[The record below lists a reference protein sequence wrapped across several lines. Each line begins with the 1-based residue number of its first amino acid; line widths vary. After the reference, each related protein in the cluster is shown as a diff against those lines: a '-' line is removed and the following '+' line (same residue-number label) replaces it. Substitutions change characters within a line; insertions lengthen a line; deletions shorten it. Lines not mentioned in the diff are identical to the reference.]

1 MGEDVTIRDKVG
13 EFLCGDGA
21 VLGPD
26 SDSGNAIY
34 NDLKYQHTHMNAC
47 KNW

>member
-1 MGEDVTIRDKVG
+1 MTIRDKVG

-34 NDLKYQHTHMNAC
+34 T
-47 KNW
+47 